1 MSVTETVLVF
11 AGIPLAIV
19 LVISGLAALGGG
31 HAAKRYRPG
40 RPFEFAPVWFLAAP
54 EQLAGGAASGSHA
67 EQQGELTAASSHAAL
82 PAAAHVAD
90 SPAPYGAGAT
100 SAGVPA
106 TSGTGGDLAAAPA
119 RIGPT
124 GGASDR
130 W

>member
-1 MSVTETVLVF
+1 MLVF

-54 EQLAGGAASGSHA
+54 EQLAGAQGAGSA
-67 EQQGELTAASSHAAL
+67 ATPGELPAGTASHAAL
-82 PAAAHVAD
+82 PAGSTED
-90 SPAPYGAGAT
+90 K
-100 SAGVPA
+100 
-106 TSGTGGDLAAAPA
+106 GGELVAAPT
-119 RIGPT
+119 RVGPT

>member
-31 HAAKRYRPG
+31 RGAKRYRPG
-40 RPFEFAPVWFLAAP
+40 RPFDFAPVWFLAAP
-54 EQLAGGAASGSHA
+54 EQLAGAQSAGSHA
-67 EQQGELTAASSHAAL
+67 AHGELPAGASSSQAAL
-82 PAAAHVAD
+82 PAGSSAEKGGELVG
-90 SPAPYGAGAT
+90 APT
-100 SAGVPA
+100 
-106 TSGTGGDLAAAPA
+106 

>member
-31 HAAKRYRPG
+31 GHAAKRYRPG

-54 EQLAGGAASGSHA
+54 EPLAGAQASGSHDSH
-67 EQQGELTAASSHAAL
+67 GELPAGTSSHAAL
-82 PAAAHVAD
+82 PAGTTGSAVATT
-90 SPAPYGAGAT
+90 PGGAG
-100 SAGVPA
+100 
-106 TSGTGGDLAAAPA
+106 DLIAAPT
-119 RIGPT
+119 RIGAT

>member
-1 MSVTETVLVF
+1 VSVTETVLVF

-40 RPFEFAPVWFLAAP
+40 RPFDFAPVWFLAAP
-54 EQLAGGAASGSHA
+54 EQLAGVQASGTHVSL
-67 EQQGELTAASSHAAL
+67 GELPAGTPAHAAL
-82 PAAAHVAD
+82 PAG
-90 SPAPYGAGAT
+90 P
-100 SAGVPA
+100 SAEK
-106 TSGTGGDLAAAPA
+106 GGELAAAPT
-119 RIGPT
+119 RIGAT

>member
-54 EQLAGGAASGSHA
+54 EQLAGAEASGSHA
-67 EQQGELTAASSHAAL
+67 SHGELPAGTSSHAAL
-82 PAAAHVAD
+82 PAG
-90 SPAPYGAGAT
+90 SST
-100 SAGVPA
+100 E
-106 TSGTGGDLAAAPA
+106 GGGELVAAPT
-119 RIGPT
+119 RIGAT

>member
-31 HAAKRYRPG
+31 RAAKRYRPG
-40 RPFEFAPVWFLAAP
+40 RPFDFAPVWFLAAP
-54 EQLAGGAASGSHA
+54 EQLAGAQASGSQASH
-67 EQQGELTAASSHAAL
+67 GELPAGTSSHKAL
-82 PAAAHVAD
+82 PAGSSAAEPSVER
-90 SPAPYGAGAT
+90 
-100 SAGVPA
+100 
-106 TSGTGGDLAAAPA
+106 GGELVAAPT
-119 RIGPT
+119 RVGPT

>member
-1 MSVTETVLVF
+1 VSVTETVLVF
-11 AGIPLAIV
+11 AGIPLAVV

-54 EQLAGGAASGSHA
+54 EQLAGAQASGSHA
-67 EQQGELTAASSHAAL
+67 SHGELPAGTSQAALPSSHA
-82 PAAAHVAD
+82 AD

-100 SAGVPA
+100 AAGVPA
-106 TSGTGGDLAAAPA
+106 TSGTGGELVAAPT

>member
-31 HAAKRYRPG
+31 QAAKRYRPG
-40 RPFEFAPVWFLAAP
+40 RPFDFAPVWFLAAP
-54 EQLAGGAASGSHA
+54 EQLAGAQASGSHA
-67 EQQGELTAASSHAAL
+67 SHGELPAGTSSSQAAL
-82 PAAAHVAD
+82 PA
-90 SPAPYGAGAT
+90 G
-100 SAGVPA
+100 SAVEQ
-106 TSGTGGDLAAAPA
+106 GGELVAAPT
-119 RIGPT
+119 RIGAT

>member
-1 MSVTETVLVF
+1 VSVTETVLVF

-31 HAAKRYRPG
+31 RGAKRYRPG
-40 RPFEFAPVWFLAAP
+40 RPFDFAPVWFLSAP
-54 EQLAGGAASGSHA
+54 EQLAGAQPSGSHA
-67 EQQGELTAASSHAAL
+67 ELPAGAAPHAAL
-82 PAAAHVAD
+82 PAG
-90 SPAPYGAGAT
+90 SPAEK
-100 SAGVPA
+100 
-106 TSGTGGDLAAAPA
+106 GGELVAAPT

>member
-1 MSVTETVLVF
+1 MLVF

-19 LVISGLAALGGG
+19 LVISGLAAIGGG

-54 EQLAGGAASGSHA
+54 EQLAGAQASGSEASH
-67 EQQGELTAASSHAAL
+67 GELPAGTSHAAL
-82 PAAAHVAD
+82 PAGSTVEK
-90 SPAPYGAGAT
+90 
-100 SAGVPA
+100 
-106 TSGTGGDLAAAPA
+106 GGELVAAPT
-119 RIGPT
+119 RVGPT

>member
-19 LVISGLAALGGG
+19 LVISGLAAIGGG

-54 EQLAGGAASGSHA
+54 EQLAGAQASGSEASH
-67 EQQGELTAASSHAAL
+67 GELPAGTSRAAL
-82 PAAAHVAD
+82 PAGSTAEK
-90 SPAPYGAGAT
+90 
-100 SAGVPA
+100 
-106 TSGTGGDLAAAPA
+106 GGELVAAPT
-119 RIGPT
+119 RVGPT

>member
-11 AGIPLAIV
+11 VGVPLAIV

-31 HAAKRYRPG
+31 RAAKRYRPG
-40 RPFEFAPVWFLAAP
+40 RPFEFAPVWFLSAP
-54 EQLAGGAASGSHA
+54 EQLTGGQAAGSEDSH
-67 EQQGELTAASSHAAL
+67 EELPAGTSSRAAAL
-82 PAAAHVAD
+82 PAGSAAE
-90 SPAPYGAGAT
+90 S
-100 SAGVPA
+100 SAER
-106 TSGTGGDLAAAPA
+106 GGELVAAPT

>member
-11 AGIPLAIV
+11 VGIPLAIV

-31 HAAKRYRPG
+31 RGAKRYRPG
-40 RPFEFAPVWFLAAP
+40 RPFDFAPVWFLSAP
-54 EQLAGGAASGSHA
+54 EQLAGVQSSGSTAH
-67 EQQGELTAASSHAAL
+67 EELPAGASSSRAAL
-82 PAAAHVAD
+82 PAG
-90 SPAPYGAGAT
+90 S
-100 SAGVPA
+100 SAGRAGELV
-106 TSGTGGDLAAAPA
+106 AAPT

>member
-1 MSVTETVLVF
+1 VSVTETVLVF
-11 AGIPLAIV
+11 AGIPLVVV

-31 HAAKRYRPG
+31 RGAKRYRPG

-54 EQLAGGAASGSHA
+54 EQLAGAQASGSHA
-67 EQQGELTAASSHAAL
+67 SHGELPAGTSSSQAAL
-82 PAAAHVAD
+82 PAGGG
-90 SPAPYGAGAT
+90 S
-100 SAGVPA
+100 SAGE
-106 TSGTGGDLAAAPA
+106 LAAAPT

>member
-1 MSVTETVLVF
+1 MSVTETVLVY

-31 HAAKRYRPG
+31 RAARRYRPG

-54 EQLAGGAASGSHA
+54 EQQAGTHA
-67 EQQGELTAASSHAAL
+67 HGELPAGKSRAAL
-82 PAAAHVAD
+82 T
-90 SPAPYGAGAT
+90 AGP
-100 SAGVPA
+100 SVEK
-106 TSGTGGDLAAAPA
+106 GGELVAAPT
-119 RIGPT
+119 RVGPT

>member
-11 AGIPLAIV
+11 AGIPLGIV

-40 RPFEFAPVWFLAAP
+40 RPFQFDPVWFLAAP
-54 EQLAGGAASGSHA
+54 EQLASGTRAAH
-67 EQQGELTAASSHAAL
+67 GELAAGTSQAAL
-82 PAAAHVAD
+82 PAG
-90 SPAPYGAGAT
+90 S
-100 SAGVPA
+100 SAEK
-106 TSGTGGDLAAAPA
+106 GGELVAAPT
-119 RIGPT
+119 RIGAT

>member
-1 MSVTETVLVF
+1 VSVTETVLVF

-54 EQLAGGAASGSHA
+54 EQLAGAEASGSHA
-67 EQQGELTAASSHAAL
+67 SHGELPAGTSSHAAL
-82 PAAAHVAD
+82 PAG
-90 SPAPYGAGAT
+90 SST
-100 SAGVPA
+100 E
-106 TSGTGGDLAAAPA
+106 GGGELVAAPT
-119 RIGPT
+119 RIGAT